1 MVLATAL
8 GLATSAWAADD
19 LDSDGK
25 EAKKSRNRVASAEQE
40 IVRAIER
47 GVFVKSN
54 VGATS
59 FLGTSGVPTSSVIAV
74 GLAVGQDFIDRER
87 LSVSWEAQIHQ
98 SLVNGPRL
106 DELSAY
112 PAIIEGDIHVF
123 NIVGA
128 VEASG
133 YVSRRLGVG
142 IKGGGGLS
150 ILPLLM
156 HPVAYQDE
164 VVDGT
169 WGVPASAHLSPLPV
183 IVVGPTIEYY
193 TKLSHFSVGADVDVS
208 YTIGW
213 DLGVSPSGY
222 LKYTF

>member
-1 MVLATAL
+1 V
-8 GLATSAWAADD
+8 AWAADD

-25 EAKKSRNRVASAEQE
+25 VGKKSRNRAASAEQE
-40 IVRAIER
+40 IVREIER
-47 GVFVKSN
+47 GIFVKSN
-54 VGATS
+54 VGSTS
-59 FLGTSGVPTSSVIAV
+59 YLGTSGVPTASVIAV

-87 LSVSWEAQIHQ
+87 LSVSWEAQLHQ
-98 SLVNGPRL
+98 SLINGPRL

-112 PAIIEGDIHVF
+112 PALIQGDLHVF
-123 NIVGA
+123 NLVGA
-128 VEASG
+128 VEAST
-133 YVSRRLGVG
+133 YPARRLGVG
-142 IKGGGGLS
+142 VKAGGGLS
-150 ILPLLM
+150 TIPLLM

-164 VVDGT
+164 IVDGV

-183 IVVGPTIEYY
+183 IVAGPTFEYY
-193 TKLSHFSVGADVDVS
+193 TKLSHFSLGADVDVS